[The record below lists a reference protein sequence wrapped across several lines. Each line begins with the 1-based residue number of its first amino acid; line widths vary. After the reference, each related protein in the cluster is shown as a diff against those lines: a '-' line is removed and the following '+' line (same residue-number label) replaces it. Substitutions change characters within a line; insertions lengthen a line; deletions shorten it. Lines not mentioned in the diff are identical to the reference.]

1 MKNRLILAAAG
12 SGKTQY
18 IINEAIKITDAKV
31 LITTYTISNTDEI
44 KKRLI
49 RTCGG
54 SIPGNIVVQTWFS
67 FLLQHG
73 IKPFSPS
80 LFETHTLTE
89 YSFQSVDS
97 RSSIRKLNQRVIIS
111 TIAETLTLKKHL
123 SSSRTS
129 TKLAKERS
137 STE

>member
-80 LFETHTLTE
+80 LFETHIDGIFFPERGFKVFYKKTQPKGYWNLFTE
-89 YSFQSVDS
+89 EVRQQ
-97 RSSIRKLNQRVIIS
+97 I
-111 TIAETLTLKKHL
+111 
-123 SSSRTS
+123 
-129 TKLAKERS
+129 
-137 STE
+137 